1 MLSRCLRNSRLLA
14 LVLLAA
20 IAPAAQAQQTPGA
33 ASQQQSTFVADGLGK
48 GAVALDGPWQ
58 FHLGDDSS
66 WANPNLEDS
75 TGHNGWEQISTD
87 KPWGAQGHK
96 GYTGIAWYRR
106 RIAITLAP
114 AAPPHI
120 ALYLPVINDAYEVYW
135 NGVLVGHYGKLPP
148 DPVWYYLPPPQTMGL
163 GQARSGVLAVRVW
176 KAPLSSNDS
185 VIKGG
190 FSAVPSIGSP
200 AAIGGLKAANGLRWT
215 TANGSL
221 FALDGLYFL
230 IGLIALFAWLRDR
243 RQLLLFWMAAQ
254 ALSVV
259 TVQVL
264 ELYRFP
270 IHYVV
275 SIDLA
280 QPLFGLTAIATW
292 YVLAILL
299 RLDESRIV
307 MRILRVL
314 AVVAMADCVL
324 DALATY
330 AIGAASGRVVA
341 WAQGADWLL
350 AFVLNAV
357 QLLPTPLVI
366 CAVFRRKRL
375 SPERWVVAFFA
386 LLANLVPV
394 FQDIFQQGSRFA
406 PVQWL
411 ADLLSKTL
419 FTINGAQVNSQAFTA
434 TLLLFAIVFAV
445 YRYSKEERRRQIA
458 VEQEFKSARE
468 LQRVL
473 IPDEQPRTQGYSLTS
488 SYKPASEVGGD
499 FFQVIALKDDTT
511 LIVLGDVSGKGLKAA
526 MAVSLIVGMVRALAD
541 IFPEPGKLLAEL
553 NDRLAGRLHG
563 AFATAIVL
571 RLDPQGECKVASA
584 GHLCPFVNDCEMDLP
599 GALPLGISAGIVYE
613 DKPILLEEGD
623 RLALYTDGLL
633 EARSASGDLFGF
645 ARVEALFARKPT
657 AAEASEAAVH
667 FGQDDDIT
675 VLTLT
680 RLAAVR
686 ETQTPLSFS
695 AITPPLRV
703 SS

>member
-1 MLSRCLRNSRLLA
+1 MLPRCLRSCGLPV
-14 LVLLAA
+14 LVLFAALA
-20 IAPAAQAQQTPGA
+20 PEAQAQQASGA
-33 ASQQQSTFVADGLGK
+33 NMQSHSMFVADGLGK
-48 GAVALDGPWQ
+48 GAVSLDGPWQ
-58 FHLGDDSS
+58 FHLGDDTS
-66 WANPNLEDS
+66 WADQELDDA
-75 TGHNGWEQISTD
+75 TGHKGWEQIAAD

-114 AAPPHI
+114 GASPDI
-120 ALYLPVINDAYEVYW
+120 ALYLPVVSDAYEVYW
-135 NGVLVGHYGKLPP
+135 NGALVGHYGKLPP
-148 DPVWYYLPPPQTMGL
+148 EPVWYFSPPPQTMGL

-176 KAPLSSNDS
+176 KAPLTSNDS
-185 VIKGG
+185 VMSGG
-190 FSAVPSIGSP
+190 FSAAPSIGSP
-200 AAIGGLKAANGLRWT
+200 AAIVGLKAANGLRWS

-230 IGLIALFAWLRDR
+230 AGLIALFAWLRDR
-243 RQLLLFWMAAQ
+243 RQMLLFWTAAV

-259 TVQVL
+259 TVQFL

-270 IHYVV
+270 IPYVV

-280 QPLFGLTAIATW
+280 QPLFGLGAVATW
-292 YVLAILL
+292 YVLAMLL
-299 RLDESRIV
+299 RLDESLII

-324 DALATY
+324 DAMATY
-330 AIGAASGRVVA
+330 AIGTASGKIVA
-341 WAQGADWLL
+341 WGQGADWLL
-350 AFVLNAV
+350 TLIFNAE

-366 CAVFRRKRL
+366 CAILRRTQL
-375 SPERWVVAFFA
+375 PSERWAVAFFA

-394 FQDIFQQGSRFA
+394 FQGILAQGSRFA

-411 ADLLSKTL
+411 ADLLLQPL
-419 FTINGAQVNSQAFTA
+419 FTINGAVVDPQAFTA

-473 IPDEQPRTQGYSLTS
+473 IPDEQPKTPGYALTS
-488 SYKPASEVGGD
+488 AYTPASEVGGD
-499 FFQVIALKDDTT
+499 FFQVIALNDDAT

-526 MAVSLIVGMVRALAD
+526 MAVSLIVGMVRALAA
-541 IFPEPGKLLAEL
+541 IFPQPGRLLGEL
-553 NDRLAGRLHG
+553 NDRLAGRLQG

-571 RLDPQGECKVASA
+571 RLEPQGKCLVACA
-584 GHLCPFVNDCEMDLP
+584 GHLSPFVNDCEMELP

-613 DKPILLEEGD
+613 DKPIQLKEGD

-633 EARSASGDLFGF
+633 EARGASGDLFGF
-645 ARVEALFARKPT
+645 ARVEALFAASPT
-657 AAEASEAAVH
+657 AAQATEAAVD

-675 VLTLT
+675 VLTVT
-680 RLAAVR
+680 RLKIGQAVPNQ
-686 ETQTPLSFS
+686 QTIPIPSP
-695 AITPPLRV
+695 A
-703 SS
+703 